1 MLLFKQEG
9 YFGERFASVV
19 QRLGADNVKKMLEGD
34 DLLNRKEEILSSPV
48 KVK

>member
-19 QRLGADNVKKMLEGD
+19 TRLGADNVKKMLEGD
-34 DLLNRKEEILSSPV
+34 EALPS
-48 KVK
+48 